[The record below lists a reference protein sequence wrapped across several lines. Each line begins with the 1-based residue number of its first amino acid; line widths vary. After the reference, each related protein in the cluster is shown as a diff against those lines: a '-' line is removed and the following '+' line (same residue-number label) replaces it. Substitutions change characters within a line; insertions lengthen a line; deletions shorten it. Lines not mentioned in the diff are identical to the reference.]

1 MGRRNEKL
9 TEKEKFMILSLSNFV
24 DWFAP
29 NKEVN
34 QRLQKY
40 LKHIARRME
49 NCGVG
54 SGENK
59 SDNEN

>member
-1 MGRRNEKL
+1 MGKKVKEITQQEKD
-9 TEKEKFMILSLSNFV
+9 MIRTLSNFV

-34 QRLQKY
+34 LRLQKY
-40 LKHIARRME
+40 LKHIARRLE